1 MRYRYWILFGG
12 LCLVVIGSGCS
23 ESYTMDPDAGDSD
36 TRVPNER
43 RDIVPRTATCTPER
57 EASCGCVGEY
67 SRCDTCDGDCGRGPF
82 QCINDGICVH
92 IEDEKMSMC
101 SFREEEG
108 KPAFRRFCPNG
119 MQCLLDQSRG
129 VVLEPEASF
138 VGWCWPLEF
147 CFALEESD
155 SFDSAHGCYFFDG
168 SIVNTRPEAAPSEC
182 PEADPWAPFCGG
194 PCGEFLGC
202 PGAAGEP
209 FFGEDPGPCIG
220 INADRAMGFCAGTLR
235 LCQRGDPEINK
246 ELIEFCEL
254 GLESKCA
261 CVDLNSDNPDHDG
274 YGYVTLLSTCERY
287 AALYPGQVRC
297 LDEGWELIA
306 P

>member
-1 MRYRYWILFGG
+1 MRCRYWILFGG

-23 ESYTMDPDAGDSD
+23 ESYTMDPDAGDAGE
-36 TRVPNER
+36 RKPNER
-43 RDIVPRTATCTPER
+43 KEIEPRTPTCTPDR
-57 EASCGCVGEY
+57 EARCGCVGDY
-67 SRCDTCDGDCGRGPF
+67 SRCDTCDGDCGLGPF

-92 IEDEKMSMC
+92 TQDDKMSMC
-101 SFREEEG
+101 SFSEDEG
-108 KPAFRRFCPNG
+108 KTAFRRLCPNG
-119 MQCLLDQSRG
+119 MQCLLDRSADLSYG
-129 VVLEPEASF
+129 PGPGF

-147 CFALEESD
+147 CIALEESD

-168 SIVNTRPEAAPSEC
+168 SIVNTRPEAAPPEC
-182 PEADPWAPFCGG
+182 PDADPWAPFCGG

-209 FFGEDPGPCIG
+209 FFGGDPGPCVG
-220 INADRAMGFCAGTLR
+220 ISADRAMGFCGATLR
-235 LCQRGDPEINK
+235 QCQRGYAEINR

-254 GLESKCA
+254 GLKSKCA
-261 CVDLNSDNPDHDG
+261 CVDLVSENPEHDG

-297 LDEGWELIA
+297 LDAEWEQIS